1 MKTRKIIIDG
11 IIHKDNLK
19 KGKFGWYD
27 FPICVRKD
35 FGKITKEGITKCG
48 ILPKYFR
55 KVHMVITV
63 SEVK

>member
-11 IIHKDNLK
+11 IIHKENLK

-27 FPICVRKD
+27 LPICTRKK
-35 FGKITKEGITKCG
+35 FVQEGG
-48 ILPKYFR
+48 IVNKYFR

-63 SEVK
+63 KGIK